1 MVFGFHACVHSYF
14 GVGSLG
20 LGSLMNLWWFAL
32 RCRVRK
38 MVLPELLP
46 TVWLAAT
53 AISGVNASAVR
64 DLSSIIWFIIPDRS
78 VISEC
83 STSLTDTLHGAGSIA
98 RAKRSP

>member
-1 MVFGFHACVHSYF
+1 MHIYF

-20 LGSLMNLWWFAL
+20 LGGLMSLWWFAR

-38 MVLPELLP
+38 MALPELLP

-53 AISGVNASAVR
+53 AISRVNASALCS
-64 DLSSIIWFIIPDRS
+64 LSSIIWLIIPDWS

-83 STSLTDTLHGAGSIA
+83 SMSLTDTLHRAGSIS

>member
-1 MVFGFHACVHSYF
+1 MS
-14 GVGSLG
+14 
-20 LGSLMNLWWFAL
+20 LWWFAR

-38 MVLPELLP
+38 TALPGLLP

-53 AISGVNASAVR
+53 AITGVNASALR
-64 DLSSIIWFIIPDRS
+64 GLSSIIWFIIPDSS

-83 STSLTDTLHGAGSIA
+83 STSLTDTLHRAGCVA